1 MRRRADLHGMKVH
14 LIFKWSL
21 NENDGLLRGTYQWT
35 RAAVHNAEGYLG
47 ADPEKTLT
55 APTSSLIKEGNVR
68 EGQLTFKTP
77 AQLC

>member
-1 MRRRADLHGMKVH
+1 
-14 LIFKWSL
+14 
-21 NENDGLLRGTYQWT
+21 LRGTYQWT